1 MHNRSLRISGVAL
14 ALASLLALTGCGG
27 GGLYGGGGG
36 GSGPVAT
43 ITIAPATATIA
54 VNGTQQ
60 YTAVAKDASG
70 NTVNGVTYT
79 WNSSSPAMATINA
92 NGLATGMA
100 AGSSMITASVTY
112 TGGIYG
118 MGVTITS
125 NAATLTVTASAMA
138 MGTVAISSSIS
149 SPMMNGMMM
158 GGVTGRAVQGAVVSL
173 KDSGSQTVVAMTDT
187 SGRFQIATS
196 GLNGGFLLQA
206 ADNQGHVLY
215 SFAAGAGVIN
225 VTSLTDLMVR
235 MWYQAHG
242 TTAEAAF
249 ADPAAHPVPQAS
261 ELATLNSALTGLLA
275 GALTS
280 QGLDPAKFNMIATPF
295 VASGGGFG
303 AVLDHVAVSP
313 ANGGF
318 LLRDTLGQRE
328 TTITFDAAHHAV
340 ALNTVDLTGQ
350 TAASRT
356 SLVLP

>member
-1 MHNRSLRISGVAL
+1 M
-14 ALASLLALTGCGG
+14 
-27 GGLYGGGGG
+27 
-36 GSGPVAT
+36 
-43 ITIAPATATIA
+43 
-54 VNGTQQ
+54 
-60 YTAVAKDASG
+60 
-70 NTVNGVTYT
+70 
-79 WNSSSPAMATINA
+79 
-92 NGLATGMA
+92 
-100 AGSSMITASVTY
+100 
-112 TGGIYG
+112 
-118 MGVTITS
+118 
-125 NAATLTVTASAMA
+125 
-138 MGTVAISSSIS
+138 
-149 SPMMNGMMM
+149 
-158 GGVTGRAVQGAVVSL
+158 
-173 KDSGSQTVVAMTDT
+173 
-187 SGRFQIATS
+187 
-196 GLNGGFLLQA
+196 
-206 ADNQGHVLY
+206 LY